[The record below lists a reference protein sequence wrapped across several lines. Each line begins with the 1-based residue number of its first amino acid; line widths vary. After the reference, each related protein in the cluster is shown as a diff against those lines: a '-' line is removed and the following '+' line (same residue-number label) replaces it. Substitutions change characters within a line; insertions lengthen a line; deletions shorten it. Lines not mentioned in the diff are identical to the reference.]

1 MTTSD
6 FLKRN
11 VQTPLRDTFT
21 VAGATSEIW
30 TNSESILAV
39 AQECFPPPPKKDS
52 LFRLRFRFWVD
63 PAGTSQPPWPPPYF
77 RGLGHLVFGGFDSES
92 SVMVDLAAQRIVGR
106 FSPSLAADR
115 DYWKKVIFPRVITAI
130 GPAIGVTE
138 LHCACLEWKGSGLVL
153 FGAPG
158 AGKSTLSLALA
169 LHGFSWL
176 SEDWT
181 YFSRDDS
188 GVVAWGLPTGVKLL
202 PDAVRHFP
210 ELSNFPRSISL
221 NREEAYQIRPERDF
235 GVSLA
240 HSCRPKWLL
249 FLERGEE
256 PAFDISPLSSTEAE
270 ERLCH
275 DLLAQ
280 SPEVRSWQ
288 TETVRKLV
296 QPGCWRLRYGGS
308 AKEVASSLADFCLST
323 APLAE
328 RAAD

>member
-1 MTTSD
+1 MTTGD
-6 FLKRN
+6 FLKQN
-11 VQTPLRDTFT
+11 VQTPLRGTFT
-21 VAGATSEIW
+21 VAGATSEIC

-39 AQECFPPPPKKDS
+39 AQECFPPPPKEPS

-63 PAGTSQPPWPPPYF
+63 SDGTSQPPWPLPYF
-77 RGLGHLVFGGFDSES
+77 RGLGDLVFGGFDSES
-92 SVMVDLAAQRIVGR
+92 SVMVDLAARRIVGR
-106 FSPSLAADR
+106 FSPLLAADH
-115 DYWKKVIFPRVITAI
+115 DYWKKVIFPRMITAI

-138 LHCACLEWKGSGLVL
+138 LHCACLEWKGNGLVL

-158 AGKSTLSLALA
+158 AGKSTLSMALA
-169 LHGFSWL
+169 LQGFSL
-176 SEDWT
+176 VSEDWT

-210 ELSNFPRSISL
+210 ELSNFPRAVSL
-221 NREEAYQIRPERDF
+221 NGEEAYQISPERDF

-249 FLERGEE
+249 FLERGEK
-256 PAFDISPLSSTEAE
+256 PAFDISSFSAAPAE

-280 SPEVRSWQ
+280 PPEVLSWQ
-288 TETVRKLV
+288 TETVSKLV
-296 QPGCWRLRYGGS
+296 QHGCSRLRYGGS
-308 AKEVASSLADFCLST
+308 AQVVASSLADICLNN

-328 RAAD
+328 RTAH